1 MKAVKEL
8 FEEIYSKLVKTNK
21 KQFKTIA
28 DEGLKSAMDEI
39 ETLYTNVGY
48 CRENDYDIEIEDI
61 EH

>member
-1 MKAVKEL
+1 M
-8 FEEIYSKLVKTNK
+8 
-21 KQFKTIA
+21 
-28 DEGLKSAMDEI
+28 DMMHMDEI